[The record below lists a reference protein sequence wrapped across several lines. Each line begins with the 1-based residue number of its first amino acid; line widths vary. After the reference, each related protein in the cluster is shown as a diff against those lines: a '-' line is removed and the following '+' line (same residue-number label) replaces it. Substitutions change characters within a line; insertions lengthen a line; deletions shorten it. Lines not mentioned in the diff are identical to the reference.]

1 MKKYKLF
8 SILVVVL
15 VIFFV
20 LTSLLMGC
28 NKDNTASGDLRIK
41 PIDYHTIDIY
51 YSFSNCEKVAYAPGE
66 YVGSGSGSG
75 VKRYSDLEPD
85 TEYTFKLWNNG
96 SELLATVTGRT
107 PTYK

>member
-8 SILVVVL
+8 SILAVIL

-20 LTSLLMGC
+20 LMSLVMGC
-28 NKDNTASGDLRIK
+28 NKTASGELSIII
-41 PIDYHTIDIY
+41 IDSNMLDVH
-51 YSFSNCEKVAYAPGE
+51 YSFSNCEKVAFAPGE

-96 SELLATVTGRT
+96 NELLATATGKT
-107 PTYK
+107 PSCK